1 MDQLSTPLYDALM
14 THIGKK
20 PISYH
25 VPGHKNGLVFNTKA
39 DPLFRQILK
48 MDATELTG
56 LDDLH
61 SPEDA
66 ILEAQSLLAD
76 LYKTE
81 RSFFLVNGST
91 SGNLTM
97 VLSACRPDSIVLVQR
112 NCHKSVM
119 NALMLAKV
127 QPVFLEPE
135 YDAEWN
141 IAGGVAVE
149 TILEA
154 LKQYPDSS
162 AIVLTYPSYYGNVYN
177 LKSIIQAA
185 HQHGVAVLV
194 DEAHGPHFIIG
205 DPFPASAVH
214 LGADMVV
221 HSAHKTLPAMTMGS
235 YLHFNS
241 TLIKIEKVLDF
252 LQIFQS
258 SSPSY
263 PIMASLDLA
272 RSYLGT
278 YDSED
283 LCYLKE
289 ELSEFKRHLA
299 GIPALKVL
307 EYNREGDP
315 LKLTIQSASGLSGYA
330 LQKRLEEA
338 GVFTELADPLNVLM
352 VLPLL
357 KKKIPY
363 PFEDTIQRIKQSL
376 TGTFS
381 ATAANKVV
389 FNKNKPISALAISYK
404 EMEKKQS
411 IEVSIESAAGKA
423 AAESIIP
430 YPPGIPLLLKGEEIT
445 EEKINLLRYYLEAGS
460 RFQGGS
466 LLEKGILKVY
476 VIG

>member
-1 MDQLSTPLYDALM
+1 MDQFSTPLYDALLN
-14 THIGKK
+14 HLEKK
-20 PISYH
+20 PISFH

-39 DPLFRQILK
+39 DPLFRHILN

-66 ILEAQSLLAD
+66 ILEAQRLLAG

-91 SGNLTM
+91 AGNLTM
-97 VLSACRPDSIVLVQR
+97 VLSACEPDSIVLVQR

-127 QPVFLEPE
+127 QPIFLEPE
-135 YDAEWN
+135 YDTEWN
-141 IAGGVAVE
+141 IAGGVSIE
-149 TILEA
+149 TVRAA

-177 LKSIIQAA
+177 LKKIIDAA
-185 HQHGVAVLV
+185 HQLGIPVLV
-194 DEAHGPHFIIG
+194 DEAHGSHFIIG

-283 LCYLKE
+283 LCYLKK
-289 ELSEFKRHLA
+289 ELSEFKQNLA
-299 GIPALKVL
+299 EIPALKVL
-307 EYNREGDP
+307 EYNHEGDP
-315 LKLTIQSASGLSGYA
+315 LKLTIQSVSGLSGYA
-330 LQKRLEEA
+330 LQKRLEES
-338 GVFTELADPLNVLM
+338 GVFTELADPLNVLL

-357 KKKIPY
+357 KKKMPY
-363 PFEDTIQRIKQSL
+363 PFEDTIRRIKKSL
-376 TGTFS
+376 TDIIPDT
-381 ATAANKVV
+381 TTNKVA
-389 FNKNKPISALAISYK
+389 FNKNKPISRLAISYK

-411 IEVSIESAAGKA
+411 IETPIASAAGKA
-423 AAESIIP
+423 AAETIIP

-445 EEKINLLRYYLEAGS
+445 VEKINLLRYYLEAGS
-460 RFQGGS
+460 RFQGGAQ
-466 LLEKGILKVY
+466 LEKGILKVY
-476 VIG
+476 VIE